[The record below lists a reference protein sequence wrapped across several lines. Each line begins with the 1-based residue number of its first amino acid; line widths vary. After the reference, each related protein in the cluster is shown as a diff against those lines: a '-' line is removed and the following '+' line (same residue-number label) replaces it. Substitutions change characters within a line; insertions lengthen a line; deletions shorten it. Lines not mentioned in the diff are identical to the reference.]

1 MAIVAS
7 KTPTTTNAAA
17 IHGQMYR
24 GFVGGR
30 LIASLMCAG
39 IIGRRTAKHN

>member
-7 KTPTTTNAAA
+7 STPTTTTAAT

-24 GFVGGR
+24 GLAGGR
-30 LIASLMCAG
+30 LIASLMRAG
-39 IIGRRTAKHN
+39 IIGRPTAKHN